1 MMTTQQL
8 RPMGGTDVLA
18 SAIGL
23 GTWAMGGWMWGGS
36 DDKESIAAIQ
46 ASIDNGVTLIDTAP
60 GYGLGLAEELVG
72 RAIKGR
78 RDEVVI
84 ATKCGLNWHHGKGNH
99 FFDELGHKVHR
110 YLGREGILHEIDES
124 LRRLGTDHI
133 DLYITHWQDPTTPVE
148 ETMATLLELKQ
159 TGKIRAI
166 GISNASPKDLEAYL
180 AIGPVDAIQERY
192 SMLDREIEQ
201 TLLPVCKQSN
211 IAALSYSSMALGLL
225 SGKIGPDRVFNGDD
239 LRKDSPLFSKQN
251 RQHVAG
257 FVAAVTPLAKAKGA
271 SIAQIVIAWT
281 IAQPGISYTL
291 CGARD
296 ATQAIENAQA
306 GTIDLGADDRVLI
319 DAAIAR
325 YLSPISG

>member
-1 MMTTQQL
+1 MTTQQM
-8 RPMGGTDVLA
+8 RPMGGSDVLA

-36 DDKESIAAIQ
+36 DKKESIAAIQ

-78 RDEVVI
+78 RDDVVI

-110 YLGREGILHEIDES
+110 YLGRDGILHEIDES

-148 ETMATLLELKQ
+148 ETMATLLELKRA
-159 TGKIRAI
+159 GKIRAI
-166 GISNASPKDLEAYL
+166 GISNASQDDLKAYL

-201 TLLPVCKQSN
+201 TLLPLCKQNN
-211 IAALSYSSMALGLL
+211 IAALSYSSLALGLL

-239 LRKDSPLFSKQN
+239 LRKDNPRFSKHN
-251 RQHVAG
+251 RQHVAS
-257 FVAAVTPLAKAKGA
+257 FAAALTPLAKTKRA

-281 IAQPGISYTL
+281 IAQPGISYAL

-296 ATQAIENAQA
+296 AAQAIENARA
-306 GTIDLGADDRVLI
+306 GTIDLGVDDLDLI

-325 YLSPISG
+325 YLSSVSG